1 MSSPGPTASSSDA
14 LPPVIGRWFRIAWRA
29 LLHLMTVR
37 RETWPMLVLDSKGRN
52 SKITEAQM
60 SCSHPRGQRR
70 RSGNRYGRYEH
81 CGRCGLRLKFTTA
94 AAAEAE
100 KAAAVSSGSGLTQAQ
115 RLDCPPCVPNAKSKA
130 KAKAQAAAAT
140 ATTSPTAT
148 SEAGSTDLASAM
160 LRMADSQRIQSETLS
175 QGMQAMLQQQSALM
189 QQQNQITGTMLQSLD
204 RLQQT
209 MEVMATPTFQESPP
223 AMEEPP
229 PAVAHPSVAA
239 QEAAARIPV
248 VDVVDLTVDDTMGDW
263 ELPKASN
270 LVDLTADLTEA
281 ENALF

>member
-52 SKITEAQM
+52 SKITEAQL

-70 RSGNRYGRYEH
+70 RGGNRYGRYEH

-130 KAKAQAAAAT
+130 KAKAQAAT

-148 SEAGSTDLASAM
+148 SEAGSTDLVSAM

-209 MEVMATPTFQESPP
+209 MTVMATPAPRENPP
-223 AMEEPP
+223 AMTEPP
-229 PAVAHPSVAA
+229 SAA
-239 QEAAARIPV
+239 SHDAAARIPV
-248 VDVVDLTVDDTMGDW
+248 VDLTLDDAMGEWTAPEASGVVDLT
-263 ELPKASN
+263 S
-270 LVDLTADLTEA
+270 DLTEA